1 MVQKMSVILSG
12 KKISATLNL
21 LSLVRDHASLS
32 IDGIGRVEQGSE
44 DIFLRVDQ
52 TNILLGENVKVRGRP
67 VLEIE
72 TDSIE

>member
-1 MVQKMSVILSG
+1 MVQKVSVILSG